1 MFTLLEGQ
9 MQNDQRVSRIIAKM
23 LVILSDIIQQGY
35 AMLCRISLK
44 DVALNVLKVLIIIY
58 LGVEE
63 VFKISKSLKKRL
75 DPYFDISQKWASQA
89 YAILKKGLAEQKEAV
104 QKKLS
109 RNLSNKVNIKEVIK
123 NGIQTLRRT
132 NGIILKT
139 SLGKYN
145 NDSRRIKPRN
155 KMR

>member
-35 AMLCRISLK
+35 AMLCRISLN

-63 VFKISKSLKKRL
+63 VFKISKSLKNRL
-75 DPYFDISQKWASQA
+75 DPDFDNSREWASQA
-89 YAILKKGLAEQKEAV
+89 YAILKKRLSEQKEAV
-104 QKKLS
+104 
-109 RNLSNKVNIKEVIK
+109 VIE
-123 NGIQTLRRT
+123 N
-132 NGIILKT
+132 
-139 SLGKYN
+139 
-145 NDSRRIKPRN
+145 
-155 KMR
+155 